1 MDRIILASASSGRR
15 QLFDKYFKEFTV
27 SISDF
32 DETAVNSGSPSE
44 LTRLL
49 ALGKAQEVSGKY
61 PSDFVTGFDT
71 LVVCEGRI
79 LGKPADKGEAKE
91 ILRFLSGRPQSVFS
105 GYAVIN
111 RGRGISFSGAAET
124 ILDFKKIDGNFIED
138 YVSSHPVTRYAGAYA
153 VQEKD
158 ELVSIISG
166 SFDNVIGAPMEELL
180 ECLLKSGFPR
190 DILRKP
196 VI

>member
-15 QLFDKYFKEFTV
+15 QLFEKYLKEFTV
-27 SISDF
+27 SISGF
-32 DETAVNSGSPSE
+32 DETAVNSGSPAE

-49 ALGKAQEVSGKY
+49 ALGKAQEVSGKF

-79 LGKPADKGEAKE
+79 LGKPAGKDEAEE
-91 ILRFLSGRPQSVFS
+91 ILRFLSGRRQSVFS
-105 GYAVIN
+105 GFAVVNRN
-111 RGRGISFSGAAET
+111 RGVSASGAGET
-124 ILDFKKIDGNFIED
+124 VLDFKEIDGDYISG
-138 YVSSHPVTRYAGAYA
+138 YVSGHPVTRYAGAYA

-180 ECLLKSGFPR
+180 ECLLKSGLPGN
-190 DILRKP
+190 ILRMP